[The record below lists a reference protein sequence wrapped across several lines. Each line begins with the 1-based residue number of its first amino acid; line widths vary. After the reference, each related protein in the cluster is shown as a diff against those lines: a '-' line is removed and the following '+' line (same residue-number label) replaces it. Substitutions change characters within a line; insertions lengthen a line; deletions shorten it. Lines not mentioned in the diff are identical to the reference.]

1 MASNTQIQIAD
12 LDFSSIKSNFIN
24 YLQKQDT
31 FKDYNFTGSAMSVL
45 LDVLAYNTQYNA
57 YYLNMVANEMFLDS
71 ALQRSSVVSHAKLLN
86 YVPKS
91 ANAPSAQLTL
101 ILNGVTTSSYTLPKF
116 TNFMSEAING
126 VNYNFVTTDAF
137 TVNTNTGTASFIN
150 LPIKQGIP
158 ASYAYTVNG
167 TTNPTYTFQIPDTN
181 VDTSTIQV
189 TVQQTSS
196 NTSYTVF
203 QPAAGHLSL
212 TGTDNVY
219 FIEESI
225 NGYYNVIFGDGI
237 IGSKLADGS
246 VVTIT
251 YIITEGTSSYLA
263 NNFTLM
269 SSLGGFTNYQ
279 IYPVSAATQGS
290 AKESISSIKFQAPKA
305 FAAQN
310 RAVTKTDYITAIQQN
325 SLGISFDA
333 VSVWGGQENDP
344 PVYGQVFIA
353 LKPSGGYSL
362 TTNQKTRLIN
372 EVIKPIS
379 VLTVQPQ
386 IVEPDYTYLNLNI
399 NVFYDPNQTTLTSA
413 QLQTAVTNSV
423 KSFATKTLN
432 TFNSSFNSYELLGY
446 IQNTDKSIVTSNF
459 DLILEKRFL
468 PNLNNTT
475 NYKLYY
481 SVPLQKGILSS
492 GVSSSPSFNV
502 ASKSTTISN
511 TYIEEVP
518 QNSFGVD
525 TISIVNPGFN
535 YQSTP
540 TINIIGDGTG
550 AAAHAVIVNGSIQSI
565 VIDSSGNN
573 YTQAFATVTPQAG
586 DTTGTGAQLTVNL
599 QGRYGTLRSYYNN
612 IENVKTVV
620 NSSIGQIDYNN
631 GIIYLNNFT
640 TTGVNN
646 TLGQLSIKSKPVNP
660 VISSTYNRIITLD
673 TTDVNAITVNIIAKN

>member
-1 MASNTQIQIAD
+1 
-12 LDFSSIKSNFIN
+12 
-24 YLQKQDT
+24 
-31 FKDYNFTGSAMSVL
+31 
-45 LDVLAYNTQYNA
+45 
-57 YYLNMVANEMFLDS
+57 
-71 ALQRSSVVSHAKLLN
+71 
-86 YVPKS
+86 
-91 ANAPSAQLTL
+91 
-101 ILNGVTTSSYTLPKF
+101 
-116 TNFMSEAING
+116 
-126 VNYNFVTTDAF
+126 
-137 TVNTNTGTASFIN
+137 
-150 LPIKQGIP
+150 
-158 ASYAYTVNG
+158 
-167 TTNPTYTFQIPDTN
+167 
-181 VDTSTIQV
+181 
-189 TVQQTSS
+189 
-196 NTSYTVF
+196 
-203 QPAAGHLSL
+203 
-212 TGTDNVY
+212 
-219 FIEESI
+219 
-225 NGYYNVIFGDGI
+225 
-237 IGSKLADGS
+237 
-246 VVTIT
+246 
-251 YIITEGTSSYLA
+251 
-263 NNFTLM
+263 M

-468 PNLNNTT
+468 PNLNNST

-573 YTQAFATVTPQAG
+573 YTQAFATVIPQAG

-640 TTGVNN
+640 ATGVNN